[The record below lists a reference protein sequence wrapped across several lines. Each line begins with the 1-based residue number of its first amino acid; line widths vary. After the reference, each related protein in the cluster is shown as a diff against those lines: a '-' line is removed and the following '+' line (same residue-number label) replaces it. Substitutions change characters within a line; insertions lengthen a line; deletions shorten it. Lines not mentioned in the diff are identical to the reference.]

1 VSNHLIHV
9 GGGVRSGKST
19 FALART
25 RALGQR
31 RVFIATA
38 QAFDDEMRDRIALH
52 RSERGDDFRTIEE
65 PLAVAQA
72 VAGLD
77 GVDVVLIDCL
87 TLWLSNMLLR
97 EMSTLQI
104 FERVD
109 ELVAVLAQRR
119 FHSVI
124 VTNEVGM
131 GIVPESAL
139 GRTFRDIAGI
149 AHQRIARHADE
160 IDVAILGTV
169 LRIKPA
175 PVQIQEGDARATTK

>member
-1 VSNHLIHV
+1 MTNQLILV

-19 FALART
+19 FALARA
-25 RALGQR
+25 RSLGAR
-31 RVFIATA
+31 RVFVATA

-52 RSERGDDFRTIEE
+52 RNERGDEFRTIEE

-72 VAGLD
+72 LAALD
-77 GVDVVLIDCL
+77 GVDVVLVDCL
-87 TLWLSNMLLR
+87 TLWLSNLLLR

-139 GRTFRDIAGI
+139 GRAFRDIAGI

-175 PVQIQEGDARATTK
+175 PVQIQEGEARETSK